1 MRLDLYLTERG
12 LADSRSRAKR
22 LIESGAVLVDGVP
35 ADKAGFEIK
44 GEPTVTVKEERFVG
58 RGGEKL
64 SAALSCFSIDPTGLR
79 ALDIGASTG
88 GFTDCLLQNGAAA
101 VVAVD
106 AGCGQLHPR
115 LVADPR
121 VTNLEKYNARELSV
135 QDVGTVSLVVMD
147 VSFISQTYILPRI
160 PAVLAPGG
168 RVVTLIKPQFEAGRE
183 ALNKN
188 GIVKAP
194 RDRVRAVRR
203 VLQAAGDCGLCC
215 RGLAPS
221 PILGGDGN
229 VEFLAYFEQGAS
241 AELNVAVPVEKT
253 VLEGVIY
260 R

>member
-1 MRLDLYLTERG
+1 MRLDVYLTERG
-12 LADSRSRAKR
+12 LVDSRAKAKR
-22 LIESGAVLVDGVP
+22 LIESGAVFLDGAP
-35 ADKAGFEIK
+35 ADKPSFDVK
-44 GEPTVTVKEERFVG
+44 GEPQVTVHEERFVG

-64 SAALSCFSIDPTGLR
+64 AAALELFGVDPKGCR
-79 ALDIGASTG
+79 ALDVGASTG

-115 LVADPR
+115 LCADPR
-121 VTNLEKYNARELSV
+121 VTNVEKYNARTLSAA
-135 QDVGTVSLVVMD
+135 DVGVADLLVMD

-160 PAVLAPGG
+160 PSVLCANGAAI
-168 RVVTLIKPQFEAGRE
+168 TLIKPHFEAGKA

-188 GIVKAP
+188 GLVKSP
-194 RDRVRAVRR
+194 RDRIAAIRR
-203 VLQAAGDCGLCC
+203 VLASAAECGLAC

-229 VEFLAYFEQGAS
+229 EEFLAYFVLGEDTA
-241 AELNVAVPVEKT
+241 ATAAIPVEDV
-253 VLEGVIY
+253 VLKGVVF